1 MVAAG
6 YPVHAVM
13 FPRLVLAGG
22 VEVFDGPAWQ
32 SVDEIGSAPY
42 RREPY
47 VRVKLPDEVVDA
59 KAARWSRTHV
69 LLHWI
74 PAPDAAP
81 RNAWVPAQWVTRIS
95 RDESSWRAPYDLPA

>member
-1 MVAAG
+1 MAAVA

-47 VRVKLPDEVVDA
+47 VRVRLPDGVVDA
-59 KAARWSRTHV
+59 KAARWSHTHV
-69 LLHWI
+69 LLHWV
-74 PAPDAAP
+74 PVPGAAP
-81 RNAWVPAQWVTRIS
+81 RNAWVPAEWVTRIS
-95 RDESSWRAPYDLPA
+95 RDESSWRGPYDLPA

>member
-1 MVAAG
+1 MVAAA

-13 FPRLVLAGG
+13 FSRLVLAGG

-47 VRVKLPDEVVDA
+47 VRVRLPDEVVDA
-59 KAARWSRTHV
+59 KATRWSRTHV
-69 LLHWI
+69 LLHWV
-74 PAPDAAP
+74 PVPGAAP
-81 RNAWVPAQWVTRIS
+81 RNAWVPAEWVTRIS
-95 RDESSWRAPYDLPA
+95 RDESSWRGPYDLPA

>member
-1 MVAAG
+1 MAAVA

-59 KAARWSRTHV
+59 NES
-69 LLHWI
+69 
-74 PAPDAAP
+74 P
-81 RNAWVPAQWVTRIS
+81 RVC
-95 RDESSWRAPYDLPA
+95 